1 MAENDDLIAYSS
13 DDEEIQQPVKQVQK
27 GSYVG
32 IHATGFRDFLLR
44 PELLNAIGEC
54 GFEHPSE
61 GIIINRSI
69 S

>member
-13 DDEEIQQPVKQVQK
+13 DEEDQQPIVKEVAK

-61 GIIINRSI
+61 GTFI
-69 S
+69 